1 MSTAGIVGS
10 AVVLTVLAAIGAVVV
25 IRELVALILPLMIWV
40 DKF

>member
-10 AVVLTVLAAIGAVVV
+10 AVVLAVLSAIGAVVV